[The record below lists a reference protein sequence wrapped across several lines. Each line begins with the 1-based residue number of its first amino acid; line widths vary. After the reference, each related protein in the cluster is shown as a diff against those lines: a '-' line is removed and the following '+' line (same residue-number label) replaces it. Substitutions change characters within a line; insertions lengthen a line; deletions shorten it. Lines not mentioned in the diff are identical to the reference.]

1 MEDDWGRF
9 GRDLENRASK
19 GVWQVLLSFH
29 RIIPG
34 GTRAGDPKVEDAR
47 RARVKREVG

>member
-1 MEDDWGRF
+1 MEEDWRRLS
-9 GRDLENRASK
+9 RDLENRASK

-47 RARVKREVG
+47 RARVKPEVG